1 MDEGSGGIIAI
12 SMELEK
18 AKSNMYLRD
27 KFLVEKGLWRE
38 FVSQLPPVTP
48 LKSHKQNG

>member
-1 MDEGSGGIIAI
+1 MDEGAGGIIAI

-18 AKSNMYLRD
+18 AKRNMYLRD
-27 KFLVEKGLWRE
+27 KFLVEKGLWQE
-38 FVSQLPPVTP
+38 FVSQLPLIPA